1 MDPILDDNDKMDE
14 IVSAAKKRP
23 LETQKL
29 KKYMHS
35 YGDLVHGS
43 MFPETD
49 TDILLAIIMRF
60 LQEHIFQKVL
70 FGTVPSVVEVL
81 ALVESSMQ
89 TNVEPKRGNWIPRN
103 GPRSQSR

>member
-1 MDPILDDNDKMDE
+1 MDPILDNDDKMDE
-14 IVSAAKKRP
+14 ILAAAKKRP
-23 LETQKL
+23 LEAQKL

-49 TDILLAIIMRF
+49 IDIIIATLMRF
-60 LQEHIFQKVL
+60 LQDNIFQKIL

-81 ALVESSMQ
+81 NFVENSMQ
-89 TNVEPKRGNWIPRN
+89 TNVEPKRGKPC
-103 GPRSQSR
+103 